1 MWKAIL
7 LAVALSALGPS
18 AAVAQ
23 TRAAAVSETELQAA
37 CDRAFAARR
46 ITNPSVELRRRC
58 LATLRA
64 RVAKGQVRVTRCWRV
79 TDPAQRGWSPTAQQ
93 FARMQASGMPMC
105 PGQ

>member
-18 AAVAQ
+18 AALAQ
-23 TRAAAVSETELQAA
+23 TRAPAVSETELQAA

-46 ITNPSVELRRRC
+46 ITNPS
-58 LATLRA
+58 
-64 RVAKGQVRVTRCWRV
+64 
-79 TDPAQRGWSPTAQQ
+79 
-93 FARMQASGMPMC
+93 MC